1 MFDIGIINCGIGN
14 LTSVK
19 NAFKSVGHD
28 CDLVEN
34 ASELKNYKK
43 LVLPGVGAF
52 KSMMRKLEAKGFSS
66 EILEHIT
73 NKKPFMGICLGMQVL
88 FESSNE
94 FEEIPG
100 LSVLKG
106 RVQRLPAGKN
116 PVPNVGWWDL
126 DGDYG
131 AFSSELSDEDTFYF
145 VHSYI
150 CNPVSDLYTL
160 TINFND
166 HRSVVAIRQDNIFA
180 YQFHPEKSQ
189 VSGQK
194 LLRSFIELA

>member
-1 MFDIGIINCGIGN
+1 MGN
-14 LTSVK
+14 LASVK
-19 NAFKSVGHD
+19 NAFKSIGYD
-28 CDLVEN
+28 CDIVED
-34 ASELKNYKK
+34 ACRLAHYERV
-43 LVLPGVGAF
+43 VLPGVGTF
-52 KSMMRKLEAKGFSS
+52 RSMMKNLDDKRFSGVIRK
-66 EILEHIT
+66 HIASG
-73 NKKPFMGICLGMQVL
+73 KPFMGICLGMQVL
-88 FESSNE
+88 FETGDE
-94 FEEIPG
+94 FEETSG

-106 RVQRLPAGKN
+106 NVTLLPQGAS
-116 PVPNVGWWDL
+116 PVPNVGWWDV

-150 CNPVSDLYTL
+150 CHPVSTHYTL

-166 HRSVVAIRQDNIFA
+166 HRSVVAIRQDNVFA

-194 LLRSFIELA
+194 LLRSFVKAI